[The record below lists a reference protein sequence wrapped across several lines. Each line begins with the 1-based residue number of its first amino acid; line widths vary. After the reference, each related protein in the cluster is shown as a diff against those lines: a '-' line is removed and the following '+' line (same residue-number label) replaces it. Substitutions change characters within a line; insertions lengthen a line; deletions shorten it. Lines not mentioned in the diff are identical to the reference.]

1 MLIRVSVLNNHDRC
15 VFISRVAL
23 HSPAHNQ
30 ISLVQNSRSTVWDI
44 SNVLFLRFCYMT
56 KFFFF
61 LLSVWID
68 KFTTCLGYSVRILS

>member
-61 LLSVWID
+61 FALSVDRQIHNL
-68 KFTTCLGYSVRILS
+68 FRIQCKNS